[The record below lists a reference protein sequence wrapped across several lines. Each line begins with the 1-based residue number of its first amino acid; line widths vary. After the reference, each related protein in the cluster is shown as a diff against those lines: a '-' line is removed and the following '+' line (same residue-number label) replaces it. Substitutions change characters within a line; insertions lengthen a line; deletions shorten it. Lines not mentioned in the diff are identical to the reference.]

1 MPLYQQLL
9 EATQLKIGRRVEHNW
24 IDDPAEFTYGPGLGT
39 SGVNLG
45 VSTAN
50 SVQARLTMSLRQ
62 VLGQKSLYVTINAA
76 TFDSAKTY
84 RVTVNGTPYDGTGQ
98 VSVQATLQQIADLIN
113 AAFPAAYDP
122 KAVLVASTNSGIID
136 TVLVYELDDPAGSAA
151 AMTVNILVTGTGA
164 TAADMVGYVDAAAA
178 DAAIWSKPNS
188 TTSLPIEIGFT
199 RKGGYAS
206 QALTTTGTNIDI
218 DVASDERLYVQLA
231 NVTKDAG
238 DGTFVTVRPL
248 LVISPTILEGT

>member
-24 IDDPAEFTYGPGLGT
+24 IDDPDEFTYGPGLGT

-45 VSTAN
+45 VSTAK

-62 VLGQKSLYVTINAA
+62 VLGQKSLYATINAA
-76 TFDSAKTY
+76 TFTSAKEY
-84 RVTVNGTPYDGTGQ
+84 KIDISGTIYQSTGQ
-98 VSVQATLQQIADLIN
+98 ATVQAALQEIADDIN
-113 AAFPAAYDP
+113 TAFPAAYDP
-122 KAVLVASTNSGIID
+122 KAVLVASTNSGVID

-151 AMTVNILVTGTGA
+151 AMTVNIAVTGTGA
-164 TAADMVGYVDAAAA
+164 TSADMVGYVDAASARA
-178 DAAIWSKPNS
+178 DIWSKPNS

-199 RKGGYAS
+199 KKGDYAS
-206 QALTTTGTNIDI
+206 ISLVDKGTNIDV
-218 DVASDERLYVQLA
+218 DVASDERIYVQLSSI
-231 NVTKDAG
+231 TKDAG
-238 DGTFVTVRPL
+238 DGANVTARPL

>member
-24 IDDPAEFTYGPGLGT
+24 IDLPAEFTYGPGLGT

-50 SVQARLTMSLRQ
+50 SVQARLTVSNRQ
-62 VLGQKSLYVTINAA
+62 VLGQKSLFVTINAA
-76 TFDSAKTY
+76 NFDSAKTY
-84 RVTVNGTPYDGTGQ
+84 QVTVNGTPYNGTGQ
-98 VSVQATLQQIADLIN
+98 VSVEATLQQIADLIN
-113 AAFPAAYDP
+113 TAFPAAYDP
-122 KAVLVASTNSGIID
+122 KAVLVASTNSGVID

-151 AMTVNILVTGTGA
+151 AMTVDILVTGTGSSV
-164 TAADMVGYVDAAAA
+164 ADMVGYVDAGSARARV
-178 DAAIWSKPNS
+178 WSKPNS

-199 RKGGYAS
+199 LKDMAVID
-206 QALTTTGTNIDI
+206 LTTSGINKDI
-218 DVASDERLYVQLA
+218 DVASDERLYVELFSLS
-231 NVTKDAG
+231 KDAG
-238 DGTFVTVRPL
+238 DGAFVTVRPL